1 MRVEEGIG
9 HFLFHCQYEKD
20 LSDKTLRAYSGD
32 LKQFRL
38 FLSQHETSD
47 FVQDVD
53 KSVIRAFLKALHKRY
68 GPRSIKRKVA
78 SLKAFLNYLEYED
91 KITANPFR
99 KMRLTLDKAKPLPK
113 TLSIESVEAIL
124 RTAYAERNS
133 LRRETVAWKE
143 AVRNSAVIEL
153 LFATGMR
160 VGELCSLEFRHVDLG
175 TGSLLV
181 QGKGR
186 KERRIPICQGAALDA
201 LRYYREA
208 FAGMLDPAGAFFV
221 NRYGRAITDQ
231 SVRLM
236 VAHMARNA
244 GVSEHVTPHMF
255 RHTLATL
262 LLENGVDIRF
272 IQFLLGHS
280 SISVTEI
287 YARVNE
293 KAQREVLE
301 KRHPRGEIMD
311 N

>member
-20 LSDKTLRAYSGD
+20 LSAKTLRAYAGD

-38 FLSQHETSD
+38 FLSEHGTGD
-47 FVQDVD
+47 LVQNVD

-91 KITANPFR
+91 KIAANPFR
-99 KMRLTLDKAKPLPK
+99 KMRLALDKAKPLPK
-113 TLSIESVEAIL
+113 TLSIENVEAIL
-124 RTAYAERNS
+124 RTAYAERDR
-133 LRRETVAWKE
+133 LRGETLALME
-143 AVRNSAVIEL
+143 AVRNVAVIEL

-160 VGELCSLEFRHVDLG
+160 VGELCSLEYRHVDLG
-175 TGSLLV
+175 AGSLLV

-186 KERRIPICQGAALDA
+186 KERRIPICQGAALNA
-201 LRYYREA
+201 LRDYRDA
-208 FAGMLDPAGAFFV
+208 FSGRAGPDGAFFV
-221 NRYGRAITDQ
+221 NRYGRRVTDQ
-231 SVRLM
+231 SIRLM
-236 VAHMARNA
+236 VAHLARSA